1 MINMFKAELY
11 RLTKTLGF
19 YLFWVI
25 ALGTLSLS
33 IIMKDPGGVSLG
45 APMTFADDTKLDVC
59 QVAFN
64 FTFYFLLITPVFSI
78 IAGEFSEHTVK
89 NTITSGI
96 SKKMFF
102 VEKALFTLLYCMVS
116 FLAANYLFWGAN
128 RLINGEDYSSSIG
141 DFSKAVLSQV
151 PLFMAIVS
159 VFIFVAFLFKKGA
172 AFNAV
177 TILTPIL
184 ITTVELILYGIE
196 KTKSVAE
203 KLLKYELSSMIH
215 NLALGCDGDYRAK
228 CYIFSAAAIAVSFV
242 FGYLCFTKTEIE

>member
-11 RLTKTLGF
+11 RLTKTFGF
-19 YLFWVI
+19 YLFWVL
-25 ALGTLSLS
+25 ALGTLSLT
-33 IIMKDPGGVSLG
+33 IVMKDPGGISLG
-45 APMTFADDTKLDVC
+45 APMTFADDTKMDIC

-64 FTFYFLLITPVFSI
+64 FTFYFLLIAPVFSI

-177 TILTPIL
+177 TIITPIL
-184 ITTVELILYGIE
+184 VTTVELLIYGI
-196 KTKSVAE
+196 KSTKSLGE
-203 KLLKYELSSMIH
+203 TLLKYELSTMI
-215 NLALGCDGDYRAK
+215 NSLALGCTDSYRAK
-228 CYIFSAAAIAVSFV
+228 CYIISAAAIAISFI
-242 FGYLCFTKTEIE
+242 FGYISFTKTEID